1 MNRQC
6 NENFVVQKSNRKK
19 NTPEKKIHCWNQ
31 GRKKCREKKQRK
43 CLYFISGFKLNALL
57 FFFRIFASVSVC
69 LPYILKIQR
78 NRDKENKPTALNLW
92 SSRRFFLPRLYH
104 VTISSEQFHFA
115 CSFYHSIQH
124 IAMSSSQIENSIFTA
139 FFRLS
144 RLNKSLN
151 VPLSIAFNA
160 HLHFLLPFLI

>member
-1 MNRQC
+1 MNIEQAMQWKFC
-6 NENFVVQKSNRKK
+6 CTKIKQKK

-78 NRDKENKPTALNLW
+78 NRDKENKPTALDLW
-92 SSRRFFLPRLYH
+92 SSRLVFFSF
-104 VTISSEQFHFA
+104 SSLSRDNIVRAVPFCMLFL
-115 CSFYHSIQH
+115 SFYS
-124 IAMSSSQIENSIFTA
+124 AYC
-139 FFRLS
+139 
-144 RLNKSLN
+144 N
-151 VPLSIAFNA
+151 VVESDRK
-160 HLHFLLPFLI
+160 